1 MRSPCSVHTLFTR
14 KTSQQA
20 WARPGVPSSPPPT
33 AEVPLALRI
42 AIVSGEPG
50 HAACVHDQFTITAA
64 HVPSTNRM
72 LIYHERHLQSVLGE
86 YAPGDAFAARLIPA
100 ARA

>member
-1 MRSPCSVHTLFTR
+1 
-14 KTSQQA
+14 
-20 WARPGVPSSPPPT
+20 
-33 AEVPLALRI
+33 VPLAPRI

-64 HVPSTNRM
+64 RVPSTDRM
-72 LIYHERHLQSVLGE
+72 LIYHERHLQSSSASTRRE
-86 YAPGDAFAARLIPA
+86 IPSPRPRLIPA

>member
-1 MRSPCSVHTLFTR
+1 M
-14 KTSQQA
+14 
-20 WARPGVPSSPPPT
+20 
-33 AEVPLALRI
+33 PLALRI